1 MIWGEGGGLE
11 KELSRCQGTTG
22 GVLPGTVLPCGDCT
36 GTHRVGNRVLYPY
49 RSPQPH
55 SAAPTLVRGVSCLSG
70 SSRVNRGEL

>member
-22 GVLPGTVLPCGDCT
+22 WGPAWHCPPTWGL
-36 GTHRVGNRVLYPY
+36 HRDTQSREQGLHPH

-55 SAAPTLVRGVSCLSG
+55 PAAPTLVRGVSCLSG
-70 SSRVNRGEL
+70 SSRVKRGEL